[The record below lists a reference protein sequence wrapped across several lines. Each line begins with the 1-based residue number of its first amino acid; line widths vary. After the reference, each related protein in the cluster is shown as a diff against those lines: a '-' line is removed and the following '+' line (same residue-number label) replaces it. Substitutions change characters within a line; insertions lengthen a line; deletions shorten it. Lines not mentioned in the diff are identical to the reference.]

1 MKQITA
7 TDAAKEFHHF
17 LGLAEH
23 GHSVQIRKHRRVVA
37 RLVPDSDF
45 MSGREFSKLFAD
57 YIATALDKA
66 AADDIEAS
74 IKKLDEE
81 FSRELDHRHGHSH

>member
-7 TDAAKEFHHF
+7 TDAAREFHHF

-23 GHSVQIRKHRRVVA
+23 GQSVQIRKHRRVVA

-57 YIATALDKA
+57 YTATALDKG
-66 AADDIEAS
+66 AADDIEAG

-81 FSRELDHRHGHSH
+81 FSHELDHRHRHSH